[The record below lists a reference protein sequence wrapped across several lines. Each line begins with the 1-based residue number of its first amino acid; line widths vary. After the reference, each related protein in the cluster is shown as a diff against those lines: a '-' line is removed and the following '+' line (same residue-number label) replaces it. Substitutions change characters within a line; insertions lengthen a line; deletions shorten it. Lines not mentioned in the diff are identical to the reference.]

1 MSCNKV
7 GGRRHKRTMKG
18 GNFYGVGAAIAPGV
32 LERTAVENN
41 AVDAKTGSTIPDYS
55 MPGGRRRKSRKGSRK
70 STKKSRRG
78 RRRTMRGGAN
88 WVSAGAVGAAFKGDL
103 AMVKLLLEAGAQLD
117 GASFDG
123 RTALMMA
130 AMFNRTEIVDYLLAQ
145 GADPH
150 AKDANGVTAL
160 AAAQT
165 MGAADTV
172 AQLGKLL

>member
-1 MSCNKV
+1 MNRSAMKKLLAALAALPLALSATACGSNKAAQDPPLA
-7 GGRRHKRTMKG
+7 
-18 GNFYGVGAAIAPGV
+18 GAAI
-32 LERTAVENN
+32 
-41 AVDAKTGSTIPDYS
+41 
-55 MPGGRRRKSRKGSRK
+55 
-70 STKKSRRG
+70 
-78 RRRTMRGGAN
+78 
-88 WVSAGAVGAAFKGDL
+88 KGDL